1 MIVDLNSLCYLGLGF
16 ISIILLIYICIK
28 SDVRQALLTFM
39 GMVGLGYIIEAV
51 IYNFLSS
58 YQYYPHIIKHNPIYD
73 SALGAIASN
82 ALTLP
87 VTATFLA
94 AFRKNWLWVAF
105 TTALY
110 AGIEWI
116 FLELHIYKHHWWKT
130 VYTSIG
136 LPFYF
141 LFAKFL
147 YRKMRV
153 PLKGFFHTLCLYLII
168 SPFSGSLHFIPIMF
182 FSNRYYELGL
192 FANQSKDT
200 TAFST
205 IFYLCA
211 SIVYVFMAK
220 FQPLPRWGKYP
231 VIGLCMYCATHILR
245 RVGILHSLVWWDTWY
260 YIVLSFLS
268 LLFTEFISKSLHKGS
283 FASKI

>member
-1 MIVDLNSLCYLGLGF
+1 MDLNSLCYLGLGF

-28 SDVRQALLTFM
+28 SDIRSALLTFI
-39 GMVGLGYIIEAV
+39 GMVGAGYIIEAV

-58 YQYYPHIIKHNPIYD
+58 YQYYPHIIKHDPIYD
-73 SALGAIASN
+73 SAWGAIASN

-94 AFRKNWLWVAF
+94 SFHKNWLWVAF
-105 TTALY
+105 TIGLY
-110 AGIEWI
+110 AGIEWL
-116 FLELHIYKHHWWKT
+116 FLELHIYKHYWWKT
-130 VYTSIG
+130 FYTSLG

-153 PLKGFFHTLCLYLII
+153 PIKGFFHTFCLYLII
-168 SPFSGSLHFIPIMF
+168 SPFPGSLHIIPIMF
-182 FSNRYYELGL
+182 FSNRYYEFGL

-200 TAFST
+200 IAFST

-211 SIVYVFMAK
+211 SVVYVFIAK
-220 FQPLPRWGKYP
+220 FQLLPRWGKYLA
-231 VIGLCMYCATHILR
+231 IGLCMYCATLLLR
-245 RVGILHSLVWWDTWY
+245 RAGILHSLVWWDTWY
-260 YIVLSFLS
+260 YIALSFFS
-268 LLFTEFISKSLHKGS
+268 LFFTEYISKSLHKGS
-283 FASKI
+283 LASRI